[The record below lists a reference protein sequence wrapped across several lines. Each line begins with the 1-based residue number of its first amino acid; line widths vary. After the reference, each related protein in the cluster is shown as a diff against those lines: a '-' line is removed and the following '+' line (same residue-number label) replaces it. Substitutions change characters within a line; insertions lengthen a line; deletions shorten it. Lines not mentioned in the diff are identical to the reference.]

1 MQSIGLPVYV
11 MLACLRNQ
19 IRDGAYPTY
28 LPTYLKQPYLPHK
41 GSSEGD
47 DVGGQKAGRSLIIR
61 GSEFKGWVGVLDV
74 SGSEYYIQ
82 LKKPTRPPLKKLDE
96 HPKPPLMRLLLA
108 GCLLKNLG
116 GE

>member
-1 MQSIGLPVYV
+1 MPSHLLCGYTGIAIELVCVRDASALLGWLTW
-11 MLACLRNQ
+11 LKKNQ

-74 SGSEYYIQ
+74 SGSEYSI
-82 LKKPTRPPLKKLDE
+82 
-96 HPKPPLMRLLLA
+96 
-108 GCLLKNLG
+108 
-116 GE
+116 